1 MRRISTLVLCTTLL
15 ASTMVC
21 GSDSSPVDGNT
32 SRDPRLSQIS
42 LPAGFSI
49 DIYAEGVENARSM
62 ALGSDGTLFI
72 GSRSEGKV
80 YAVKDVDGDYK
91 ADQVFTIDSGLYMPN
106 GVAFRD
112 GSLYVA
118 EVNRI
123 LRYDFIE
130 PRIDNPPEPVVVNNG
145 FPSDRHHG
153 WKFIR
158 FGPDNKLYVPVGGP
172 CNVCEQDDERYATIM
187 RMNPDGTDLE
197 VYVSG
202 VRNTVG
208 FDWSPG
214 TQELWF
220 TDNGRDMLGND
231 IPPDELNRVTQAG
244 QHFGFPYHH
253 GTNIPDPDFGGK
265 RAKDTTVSPALEL
278 DPHVAA
284 IGMRFYTGTMFP
296 EEYRNQIF
304 IAEHGSWNRD
314 QKIGYR
320 VMLVRL
326 NGSDPVSYEPFIEG
340 WLQGED
346 NWGRPADVLVMPDG
360 SMLVSDDQAG
370 LIYRV
375 TYDELSDW

>member
-15 ASTMVC
+15 ASTMAC

-62 ALGSDGTLFI
+62 ALGSDGTLFV

-130 PRIDNPPEPVVVNNG
+130 PRIDNPPEPVIVSNG

-172 CNVCEQDDERYATIM
+172 CNVCEQNDERYATIM

-231 IPPDELNRVTQAG
+231 IPPDELNRVAQAG

-253 GTNIPDPDFGGK
+253 GSNIPDPDFGGK

-375 TYDELSDW
+375 TYDELSD